1 MTATRKSDEA
11 PAREG
16 ACPFTPTQQQRL
28 RELDDR
34 IDVLRTFESPDSR
47 NAEFQ
52 RLERAAVSVNRDSLF
67 AFIDEARQPALCHL
81 ENALATRLHEEGFAR
96 VVTPTVITSDQLD
109 RMSVDADNPLRKQVF
124 WVDDT
129 HCLRPMLAPGLYTVS
144 RKLMNSL
151 SPSLRIFE
159 VGSCFRKESEGRRHL
174 QEFTMINLVEWN
186 TPLDERDERLR
197 GFIEM
202 ILDAAGISD
211 WHLEGDQSVVYGEG
225 LDAVDSR
232 GLELASSS
240 MGPHRLDALWD
251 IDCSWVGVGFGLER
265 LLESRGDRTNIHRFA
280 RSTTYLDGA
289 ALNIK

>member
-1 MTATRKSDEA
+1 MTVARKPNDVSEQK
-11 PAREG
+11 R
-16 ACPFTPTQQQRL
+16 ACSFTPTQQQRL

-34 IDVLRTFESPDSR
+34 VDVSETFENPDSR

-52 RLERAAVSVNRDSLF
+52 RLERAAVSMNRNSLHT
-67 AFIDEARQPALCHL
+67 FIGEAREPALCHL
-81 ENALATRLHEEGFAR
+81 ESILATRLHEEGFAR

-144 RKLMNSL
+144 RKLMTSL

-159 VGSCFRKESEGRRHL
+159 VGSCFRRESEGRRHL

-186 TPLDERDERLR
+186 TPLEKRDDRLR
-197 GFIEM
+197 GFIEL

-211 WHLEGDQSVVYGEG
+211 WLLEGDQSVVYGEG

-265 LLESRGDRTNIHRFA
+265 LLESRENRTNIHRFA